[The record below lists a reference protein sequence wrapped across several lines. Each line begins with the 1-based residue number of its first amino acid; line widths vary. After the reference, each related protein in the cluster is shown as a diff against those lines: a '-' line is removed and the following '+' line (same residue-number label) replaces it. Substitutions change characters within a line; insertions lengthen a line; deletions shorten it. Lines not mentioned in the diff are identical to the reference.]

1 MRLQKFAQISLIAG
15 KSMLKVLLIISPL
28 ILCAIFALFVP
39 FFSPYAL
46 GFGEL
51 VDSKLA
57 PNVSHFFGTDL
68 LGRDLFTQIA
78 YALRVSLFVGF
89 SSSLLA
95 IIFAVIFVLIARCFF
110 YSFFM
115 RSLDAILAMPS
126 LLIVLFFQSFLGG
139 NLFVMSF
146 VIALGH
152 FAFIAKVLDSKLDS
166 IMKSEFYLCAI
177 SLGSTKFRA
186 FYNDLL
192 PPCVNLLA
200 ILFVINI
207 AHAISHEATISF
219 FGLGVPLDSASLGGL
234 LSEGAR
240 AILSGAWWL
249 VIYPVIFLLALV
261 LPLLGV
267 ASLLQDRFGVSID

>member
-1 MRLQKFAQISLIAG
+1 MRLQKFAQISLAG
-15 KSMLKVLLIISPL
+15 KSMLKVLLMLAPL
-28 ILCAIFALFVP
+28 ILCALFALFVP

-51 VDSKLA
+51 ADSKLA

-68 LGRDLFTQIA
+68 LGRDLLTQIA

-95 IIFAVIFVLIARCFF
+95 IIFAVIFILIARCFF

-126 LLIVLFFQSFLGG
+126 LLIILFFQSFLGG
-139 NLFVMSF
+139 NVLVMSF

-192 PPCVNLLA
+192 PACVNLIA

-219 FGLGVPLDSASLGGL
+219 FGLGVPLDSVSLGGL
-234 LSEGAR
+234 LNDGAR
-240 AILSGAWWL
+240 AVLSGGWL

-261 LPLLGV
+261 LPLLGI
-267 ASLLQDRFGVSID
+267 ASFLQDRFGVRVD